1 MISIPASGPKAATAR
16 RPLDRNR
23 REDFEWTEGGRT
35 LIVRAMKFPRF
46 LLTLFVLFGGS
57 YASALAAEK
66 YKVGDAFASFTTKD
80 QHEKS
85 YTFESGVRLVL
96 VAFEMG
102 AGKAANAY
110 LEKQPAEFLGSHHA
124 IFISNI
130 HGMPGIGR
138 MFALPKMKKYPHRI
152 LLADEENFLAR
163 YPAKEDQ
170 LTVFNLDEKGV
181 ITAIRHVNP
190 KADMASI
197 FAAAK

>member
-1 MISIPASGPKAATAR
+1 MI
-16 RPLDRNR
+16 
-23 REDFEWTEGGRT
+23 
-35 LIVRAMKFPRF
+35 
-46 LLTLFVLFGGS
+46 
-57 YASALAAEK
+57 
-66 YKVGDAFASFTTKD
+66 
-80 QHEKS
+80 
-85 YTFESGVRLVL
+85 

-110 LEKQPAEFLGSHHA
+110 LEKQPAAFLDTHKA

-163 YPAKEDQ
+163 YPAQQDL
-170 LTVFNLDEKGV
+170 LTVLSLDDMGV

-190 KADMASI
+190 KKDMASI
-197 FAAAK
+197 FARAK

>member
-1 MISIPASGPKAATAR
+1 MLPAMKPSLSAWLLLALGFVFPLVAAT
-16 RPLDRNR
+16 P
-23 REDFEWTEGGRT
+23 
-35 LIVRAMKFPRF
+35 
-46 LLTLFVLFGGS
+46 
-57 YASALAAEK
+57 EK
-66 YKVGDAFASFTTKD
+66 YRVGDVFASFTTKD
-80 QHEKS
+80 QHDQP
-85 YTFESGVRLVL
+85 YTYASGVRLVI

-110 LEKQPAEFLGSHHA
+110 FEKQPATFLDSHKA

-152 LLADEENFLAR
+152 LLADAPDFLVR
-163 YPAKEDQ
+163 YPVQEDL
-170 LTVFNLDEKGV
+170 LTVFTLDERGA

-190 KADMASI
+190 KKEMASI

>member
-1 MISIPASGPKAATAR
+1 MAFRWTGKSGTPIIPPVKLT
-16 RPLDRNR
+16 
-23 REDFEWTEGGRT
+23 
-35 LIVRAMKFPRF
+35 RF
-46 LLTLFVLFGGS
+46 LSALVFLLSIS
-57 YASALAAEK
+57 YAGAFAAEK
-66 YKVGDAFASFTTKD
+66 YKVGDTFASFTTKD

-85 YTFESGVRLVL
+85 YTYEGEARLVI

-110 LEKQPAEFLGSHHA
+110 LEKQPAEFLDTHKA

-152 LLADEENFLAR
+152 LLADEENFLTR
-163 YPAKEDQ
+163 YPAQENL
-170 LTVFNLDEKGV
+170 LTVLSLDDKGV

-190 KADMASI
+190 KKDMASI
-197 FAAAK
+197 FAEAK